1 MRVVVSYLDSVL
13 PEQVGQLLDSST
25 PEQVGQRVEVPDV
38 ELVVQRAA
46 EAHTNEVRG
55 EQNQYNLWSFV
66 KVWYKH
72 QRILG
77 TSLIYSDMFSQF
89 IFDTLQQMLVLIM
102 IICAL
107 NAQYVISVA
116 SCLQKQ

>member
-1 MRVVVSYLDSVL
+1 MFHESSIRPRIRTLNKNQKQENVALTSDRVVGMKVLVKYFDCVL

-55 EQNQYNLWSFV
+55 EHNQYNL
-66 KVWYKH
+66 
-72 QRILG
+72 
-77 TSLIYSDMFSQF
+77 
-89 IFDTLQQMLVLIM
+89 
-102 IICAL
+102 
-107 NAQYVISVA
+107 
-116 SCLQKQ
+116 

>member
-1 MRVVVSYLDSVL
+1 MKVLVKYFDCVL

-55 EQNQYNLWSFV
+55 EHNQYNL
-66 KVWYKH
+66 
-72 QRILG
+72 
-77 TSLIYSDMFSQF
+77 
-89 IFDTLQQMLVLIM
+89 
-102 IICAL
+102 
-107 NAQYVISVA
+107 
-116 SCLQKQ
+116 

>member
-1 MRVVVSYLDSVL
+1 MKVVVSYLDSVL

-38 ELVVQRAA
+38 ELVVQWAA

-66 KVWYKH
+66 KVRYKH
-72 QRILG
+72 QLLG